1 MPAKIPAVEAGA
13 LLGGRGWCGRGEEDG
28 REEGAAAPLEALR
41 ALPLVAGDR
50 VASALWRFEALGV
63 GEEVWMRCAGQSR

>member
-1 MPAKIPAVEAGA
+1 MPAKIPAVGAGA

-41 ALPLVAGDR
+41 ALPPVAGDR
-50 VASALWRFEALGV
+50 VASVLWRFVAWL
-63 GEEVWMRCAGQSR
+63 SK